1 MPPAWSSFPPDMDA
15 HPPDPPEILF
25 ETRWLRV
32 CRRGKWDYVERAHG
46 NGHAVV
52 IVAATPDD
60 RVLFVEQVRAAVGHR
75 TIELPAGLVGDESAN
90 DTPEAAAVRELVEE
104 TGWKPARVEVLV
116 EGPTTPGMSNE
127 RAAIVRATGLEQ
139 VGPGGGTEHE
149 DITVHAVPRAEAA
162 GWLMRKQAEGY
173 SVDLK
178 VWGGLWLLEHAPGDA
193 PVD

>member
-1 MPPAWSSFPPDMDA
+1 MDA
-15 HPPDPPEILF
+15 HPLDPPETLF

-90 DTPEAAAVRELVEE
+90 DTPEAAAVRELVE
-104 TGWKPARVEVLV
+104 
-116 EGPTTPGMSNE
+116 
-127 RAAIVRATGLEQ
+127 
-139 VGPGGGTEHE
+139 
-149 DITVHAVPRAEAA
+149 
-162 GWLMRKQAEGY
+162 
-173 SVDLK
+173 
-178 VWGGLWLLEHAPGDA
+178 
-193 PVD
+193 